1 MKSLVLVLV
10 LLIAG
15 CASQSS
21 IVVGKT
27 RPAISPEQVKLYLR
41 PPKKYE
47 EVALIE
53 SSSKASWAAS
63 DQGKINVVVERLKD
77 EAAKLGANGILLQ
90 GTSNQSTGS
99 VSTGTAQMTSTGNS
113 AFGTGFGVSAGIMH
127 KAGSGIAIYVEEE

>member
-1 MKSLVLVLV
+1 MKILVLILALLV
-10 LLIAG
+10 TA

-27 RPAISPEQVKLYLR
+27 RSAISAEQVKLYLR

-47 EVALIE
+47 EIALIE

-77 EAAKLGANGILLQ
+77 EAAKLGANGVLIQ
-90 GTSNQSTGS
+90 GTGNQSSGS
-99 VSTGTAQMTSTGNS
+99 VSTGTAQMTSSGNS
-113 AFGTGFGVSAGIMH
+113 AYGTGFGVSAGIMH
-127 KAGSGIAIYVEEE
+127 KSGSGIAIYVEEE